1 MKVKRY
7 FSKIVMLG
15 VAGIAFLTQPIQAY
29 EDGLE
34 FGFL

>member
-1 MKVKRY
+1 
-7 FSKIVMLG
+7 MLG